1 VNANEFYIFRK
12 CRYIVFILQCQTAQK
27 QLPNSLKRAK
37 TSVVL
42 ILPLLYMTQVPE
54 GLLIL
59 VSDRI

>member
-1 VNANEFYIFRK
+1 MSNSPK
-12 CRYIVFILQCQTAQK
+12 K

-42 ILPLLYMTQVPE
+42 ILTLFYMTQVPE
-54 GLLIL
+54 ELLIL

>member
-1 VNANEFYIFRK
+1 MNFIFSVNVGIMYLSCNVK
-12 CRYIVFILQCQTAQK
+12 QPKK

-42 ILPLLYMTQVPE
+42 ILPLLYITHVPE
-54 GLLIL
+54 ELLIV